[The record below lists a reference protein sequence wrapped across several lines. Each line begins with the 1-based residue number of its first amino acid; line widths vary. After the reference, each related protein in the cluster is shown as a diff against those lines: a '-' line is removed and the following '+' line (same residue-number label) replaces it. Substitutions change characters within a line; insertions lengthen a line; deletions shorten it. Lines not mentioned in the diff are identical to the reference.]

1 MKIIENAQSR
11 LRELLVNQLGKNIL
25 WQLEKIITHNS
36 LVATTPFL
44 EPKQFTWVLMLEENW
59 QLIKDELDVIL
70 QYTDNLPRF
79 QDISPDQGRNISR
92 DNLWKTFFLYGF
104 GVKMHQ
110 SCSYCPQ
117 TTKIIEQIPGMKTAF
132 FSILLPGKHI
142 PEHRGPFNGVLRC
155 HLALKVP
162 QAKDQCAIRVEE
174 ELYHWSEGKAVIF
187 DDSYPHEAWNRTDE
201 VRVVLFLDIVRP
213 VRFPVSII
221 NNLLI
226 SLIRWSPYIRDAKKN
241 QETWEKAFAQVLRES
256 KENSSCLRDL
266 RS

>member
-11 LRELLVNQLGKNIL
+11 LRELLVNKLGKNIL
-25 WQLEKIITHNS
+25 WQLETIISNNS
-36 LVATTPFL
+36 LVANTPFL
-44 EPKQFTWVLMLEENW
+44 ETKQFTWVSMLEENW

-79 QDISPDQGRNISR
+79 QDISPDQGRNISQ
-92 DNLWKTFFLYGF
+92 DSLWKTFFLYGY

-155 HLALKVP
+155 HLPLKVP
-162 QAKDQCAIRVEE
+162 QEKNECAIRVER
-174 ELYHWSEGKAVIF
+174 ELHHWSEGKAVIF

-213 VRFPVSII
+213 VRFPVSIF

-226 SLIRWSPYIRDAKKN
+226 GLIRWSPYIRDAKKN
-241 QETWEKAFAQVLRES
+241 QETWEKAFAQVVKNKE
-256 KENSSCLRDL
+256 ENSPCLGDL
-266 RS
+266 RL